1 MSALIQF
8 DHNISAHA
16 LANADGL
23 QLGERTLKTRVFN
36 DGQPSGANFDPFAEN
51 FGNHWL
57 DEVLKR
63 SGVRGAVNTEA
74 SAPGTPRSQSVSQRT
89 VRLSADSRPFVPST
103 LKKLDLTPRSPEG
116 SDSPPSKEGRPFVPS
131 TLKKLDLTPRS
142 PEGSDSPPSKEG
154 TGTTP
159 SSTPSVSS
167 RNVSRCS
174 SVATA
179 FSGSSAGTAVSD
191 NSAAA

>member
-103 LKKLDLTPRSPEG
+103 LKKLDLSPCTPDSP
-116 SDSPPSKEGRPFVPS
+116 DSPPSK
-131 TLKKLDLTPRS
+131 D
-142 PEGSDSPPSKEG
+142 G

-159 SSTPSVSS
+159 STAPSVSS
-167 RNVSRCS
+167 RNISRCS

-179 FSGSSAGTAVSD
+179 FSGSSGGTAVSD